1 MASLYKKPIVKR
13 DPRTGE
19 KIKLKSK
26 KWWGRYRDEHDVERR
41 VPLATDK
48 SAAQAMLNELV
59 VKVERRKAGKLD
71 PFEEH
76 AKQPINEHVDDF
88 EAHLRNKQNTAKHV
102 QEVSTHVR
110 KFVAGCKWSFLR
122 DVSAGDVQQ
131 YLADRRAG
139 GLSVQTSN
147 HYLRG
152 IKQFSRWLV
161 RDRRA
166 PDDPLIHL
174 AMLNVQ
180 LDRRHDRRALSTEEF
195 SRLIEAAEAGKPKI
209 CIPGPDRAMMYIL
222 AAWTGYRKGEI
233 GSLTKRSLKLD
244 DTPPTVTVAAAYS
257 KRKRTDTQVL
267 HPEVAAR
274 LREWL
279 ATKEQLPPDAPLFPV
294 SDKVKGGKD
303 RRTSK
308 MMLTDLKA
316 ARKKW
321 IEEGKTP
328 EEKEARKKSDFLSYC
343 DENGLYAD
351 FHANRHTFITNLSRV
366 GVKPRTAQSL
376 ARHSDIR
383 LTMGVYTHIALMDQA
398 EAIETLP
405 APPPMANGNGN
416 GKVKANGSS
425 HSGNTS
431 SNQGNGSEKP
441 SAGAEKDGGTAES
454 GEEVDREKVP
464 VLVPSGAEN
473 GAVRLASP
481 EYESASVCTE
491 TDLKGGRKRR
501 SARGRKPANGREF
514 CTDLHQSAP
523 PRRALHRATEEVRPA
538 GFEPATLGSEDRCAI
553 QLRHGRLLSFAQRHQ
568 QNRTLRRKLQ
578 LGLVGGVLLLLRRA
592 MLRPL

>member
-13 DPRTGE
+13 DPKTGE
-19 KIKLKSK
+19 KVKLKSK

-76 AKQPINEHVDDF
+76 AKRPIGEHVDDF

-122 DVSAGDVQQ
+122 DVSASDVQQ

-195 SRLIEAAEAGKPKI
+195 SRLIEAAESGKPKI

-244 DTPPTVTVAAAYS
+244 ESPPTVTVAAAYS

-279 ATKEQLPPDAPLFPV
+279 ATKEKMPPDAPLFPI
-294 SDKVKGGKD
+294 SDKVPGGKD

-321 IEEGKTP
+321 IEEAETP
-328 EEKEARKKSDFLSYC
+328 EEKERRKQSDFLSYR

-383 LTMGVYTHIALMDQA
+383 LTMGVYTHIGLIDQA

-405 APPPMANGNGN
+405 APPPLVNGNGN
-416 GKVKANGSS
+416 GRVRGNGA
-425 HSGNTS
+425 HSGPVPE
-431 SNQGNGSEKP
+431 GEKKRREGR
-441 SAGAEKDGGTAES
+441 AGRRSRTRNRAEK
-454 GEEVDREKVP
+454 RCPYWCRRVP
-464 VLVPSGAEN
+464 KMVPYGSHRPRISLHRFAPKRARSAIER
-473 GAVRLASP
+473 AAQ
-481 EYESASVCTE
+481 ESA
-491 TDLKGGRKRR
+491 
-501 SARGRKPANGREF
+501 ANWQ
-514 CTDLHQSAP
+514 TVASSAP
-523 PRRALHRATEEVRPA
+523 ICTNLHRPVALCIARPKKYARQDSNLQPSVPKTDALSNCATA
-538 GFEPATLGSEDRCAI
+538 AKFMGIT
-553 QLRHGRLLSFAQRHQ
+553 
-568 QNRTLRRKLQ
+568 T
-578 LGLVGGVLLLLRRA
+578 
-592 MLRPL
+592 

>member
-19 KIKLKSK
+19 KVKLKSK

-76 AKQPINEHVDDF
+76 AKRPISEHVDDF

-122 DVSAGDVQQ
+122 DLSASDVQQ

-166 PDDPLIHL
+166 
-174 AMLNVQ
+174 
-180 LDRRHDRRALSTEEF
+180 
-195 SRLIEAAEAGKPKI
+195 
-209 CIPGPDRAMMYIL
+209 
-222 AAWTGYRKGEI
+222 
-233 GSLTKRSLKLD
+233 
-244 DTPPTVTVAAAYS
+244 
-257 KRKRTDTQVL
+257 
-267 HPEVAAR
+267 
-274 LREWL
+274 
-279 ATKEQLPPDAPLFPV
+279 
-294 SDKVKGGKD
+294 

-321 IEEGKTP
+321 IEEAKTP
-328 EEKEARKKSDFLSYC
+328 EEKEARKQSDFLSYC

-405 APPPMANGNGN
+405 APPRSTNGNGN
-416 GKVKANGSS
+416 GKATGRRTRARRRQTRAPDQKN
-425 HSGNTS
+425 
-431 SNQGNGSEKP
+431 
-441 SAGAEKDGGTAES
+441 
-454 GEEVDREKVP
+454 R
-464 VLVPSGAEN
+464 VLVPRKTA
-473 GAVRLASP
+473 
-481 EYESASVCTE
+481 
-491 TDLKGGRKRR
+491 GRT
-501 SARGRKPANGREF
+501 S
-514 CTDLHQSAP
+514 
-523 PRRALHRATEEVRPA
+523 RAKKST
-538 GFEPATLGSEDRCAI
+538 
-553 QLRHGRLLSFAQRHQ
+553 
-568 QNRTLRRKLQ
+568 
-578 LGLVGGVLLLLRRA
+578 
-592 MLRPL
+592 